1 MNKHLIYLL
10 ACANLLLLTGCEPG
24 PASYQGEVPL
34 ISGQPSQPQG
44 EGSAVCAQDLAWF
57 EENLWQPVL
66 LPSCTSCHRD
76 GDLAAGTA
84 LVFDVTSS
92 AESFNRLF
100 QYSQVPQQAEY
111 LLNKPSGQE
120 IHGGGQ
126 NFDQGSQSY
135 IAMQSWLQQLDSFAQ
150 CDEVL
155 EQNNKVFWQGV
166 EQLDNQQTLRKA
178 ALLFAGRLP
187 NQQELAAVANGEATT
202 LASSI
207 RSLMSGDSFEAFIH
221 EGANDRL
228 LTNKWMSN
236 QTPSL
241 DLLFEGGRFPHVWD
255 RLGPLEAVVQAANPG
270 AEREA
275 AQQAFGNAFLET
287 QNAVALSPLK
297 LFSRVAME
305 ERPYS
310 EVLTADYIMVNPYSN
325 DVYNTGLNFVDPN
338 DADDWQP
345 AQITD
350 AGYANGAIPHAG
362 VLSDVMWL
370 ARYPSTDTNR
380 NRARARWAYYF
391 FLGVDIEGS
400 AVRPADADALMD
412 TNNPT
417 LNNPNCTVCHIVMD
431 PVAGAFQNF
440 GDGGHFRDSWNGL
453 DSLPQ
458 TYKQD
463 GLYQPGDL
471 WYRDMLAPGFGQQT
485 ITSQDQDHSLQ
496 WLAQNMVS
504 DSRFATGAVNFWWPA
519 VMGEAPLLLP
529 TEVSD
534 LDYAEK
540 LAAYTAQ
547 QNIIA
552 ELANKFRDGSAG
564 TAANGALNLKDLLVE
579 LVLSPAFRAN
589 GIAADSISQARDI
602 ELGTMGT
609 GRLSTPEQLNRKLEA
624 LTGKSWSHPWD
635 ENNDQLLRDFY
646 GLYGGIDS
654 DTVAVRTP
662 DLNTLMAS
670 VSARM
675 AQEMPCRIVIDE
687 FEKAQGER
695 LLFTAVE
702 QSDTPQ
708 NAEQKIRNQ
717 IELLIE
723 RIWADKTL
731 TDVANE
737 NQHAYN
743 LFNAVWSERVA
754 SAPSPWLYHNDA
766 NDDDDEFCRL
776 DWDNTQALR
785 SDDHHTIRSWMA
797 LLTYL
802 FSDFAVL
809 YE

>member
-1 MNKHLIYLL
+1 MKKHLILPLL
-10 ACANLLLLTGCEPG
+10 FVTWSLLTGCEPG
-24 PASYQGEVPL
+24 PASYEGEVPL

-44 EGSAVCAQDLAWF
+44 EGTAVCAQDLAWF

-66 LPSCTSCHRD
+66 LPSCTNCHRD
-76 GDLAAGTA
+76 GDLAAGTG
-84 LVFDVTSS
+84 LVFDITDSS
-92 AESFNRLF
+92 ESFNRLL
-100 QYSQVPQQAEY
+100 QYSQLPQQAEY
-111 LLNKPSGQE
+111 LLNKPTGQE

-126 NFDQGSQSY
+126 NFAPGSEQHL
-135 IAMQSWLQQLDSFAQ
+135 ALQSWLQQLDSFAQ

-155 EQNNKVFWQGV
+155 AQNNKLFWQGV

-187 NQQELAAVANGEATT
+187 SQQESDRVANGEQQT
-202 LASSI
+202 LAAAI
-207 RSLMSGDSFEAFIH
+207 RAVMAGDSFEAFLH
-221 EGANDRL
+221 ESTNDRL
-228 LTNKWMSN
+228 LTNKWLNN

-255 RLGPLEAVVQAANPG
+255 RLGPLEAAVQAASPG

-297 LFSRVAME
+297 LFSKIIME

-325 DVYNTGLNFVDPN
+325 DVYNTGLSFVDPN
-338 DADDWQP
+338 DADDWRP
-345 AQITD
+345 AQITE

-362 VLSDVMWL
+362 VLTDVMWL

-412 TNNPT
+412 TDNPT

-463 GLYQPGDL
+463 VLYQPGDL
-471 WYRDMLAPGFGQQT
+471 WYRDMLAPGFGEHS
-485 ITSQDQDHSLQ
+485 IAAQDQDHSLQ
-496 WLAQNMVS
+496 WLAQNMVA
-504 DSRFATGAVNFWWPA
+504 DTRFATGAVHFWWPA
-519 VMGEAPLLLP
+519 VLGEAPLLLP
-529 TEVSD
+529 TETTD
-534 LDYAEK
+534 IDYAEK

-589 GIAADSISQARDI
+589 GISADSASQARDI
-602 ELGTMGT
+602 ELATMGI
-609 GRLSTPEQLNRKLEA
+609 GRLSTPEQLNRKVSA
-624 LTGKSWSHPWD
+624 LAGQSWSHPWD

-675 AQEMPCRIVIDE
+675 AQELPCRVVIDE
-687 FEKAQGER
+687 FEKPIAQRMLFSFVER
-695 LLFTAVE
+695 
-702 QSDTPQ
+702 SDTPH
-708 NAEQKIRNQ
+708 NAEQKIRAQ
-717 IELLIE
+717 IEFLIAK
-723 RIWADKTL
+723 IWADKTI
-731 TDVANE
+731 TDVATE
-737 NQHAYN
+737 NTQAYN
-743 LFNAVWSERVA
+743 LFNAVWSERVD

-766 NDDDDEFCRL
+766 DDNDDEFCRL
-776 DWDNTQALR
+776 DWNNEQALR
-785 SDDHHTIRSWMA
+785 SDEYHTVRSWMA

-802 FSDFAVL
+802 FGDFAVL